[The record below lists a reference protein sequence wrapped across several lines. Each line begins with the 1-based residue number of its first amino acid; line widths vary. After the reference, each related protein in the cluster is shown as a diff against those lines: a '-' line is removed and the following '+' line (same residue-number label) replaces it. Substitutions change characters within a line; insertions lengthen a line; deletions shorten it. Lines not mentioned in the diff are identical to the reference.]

1 MSKETYL
8 YDAIKTLEGCMDL
21 MVKKGKDYQ
30 GGSVCDDDYYP
41 HGWKSFDTML
51 TTKVLRFRSVME
63 QQGNVNF
70 DTAED
75 CLKDL
80 INYSARAIVWL
91 NRHTDNGSDD
101 YHYSTGE
108 SVKVKK
114 DQGINNDRFTP
125 DIEELQI
132 RKEIEELPYNGA

>member
-1 MSKETYL
+1 
-8 YDAIKTLEGCMDL
+8 MDL

-63 QQGNVNF
+63 QQGDVNF

-91 NRHTDNGSDD
+91 NRQT
-101 YHYSTGE
+101 E
-108 SVKVKK
+108 PVKIKK

>member
-1 MSKETYL
+1 MKKETYL
-8 YDAIKTLEGCMDL
+8 YDAIKTLEECMDL

-91 NRHTDNGSDD
+91 NRQT
-101 YHYSTGE
+101 E
-108 SVKVKK
+108 PVKVKK
-114 DQGINNDRFTP
+114 DQGIDNDRFTP
-125 DIEELQI
+125 DIEEL
-132 RKEIEELPYNGA
+132 PYNGA

>member
-1 MSKETYL
+1 MTKETYL

-91 NRHTDNGSDD
+91 NRQ
-101 YHYSTGE
+101 TGP
-108 SVKVKK
+108 VKVKK
-114 DQGINNDRFTP
+114 DKGIDNDRFTP
-125 DIEELQI
+125 DIEEL
-132 RKEIEELPYNGA
+132 PYNGA

>member
-1 MSKETYL
+1 
-8 YDAIKTLEGCMDL
+8 

-63 QQGNVNF
+63 QQGDVNF

-91 NRHTDNGSDD
+91 NRHTDNGS
-101 YHYSTGE
+101 E